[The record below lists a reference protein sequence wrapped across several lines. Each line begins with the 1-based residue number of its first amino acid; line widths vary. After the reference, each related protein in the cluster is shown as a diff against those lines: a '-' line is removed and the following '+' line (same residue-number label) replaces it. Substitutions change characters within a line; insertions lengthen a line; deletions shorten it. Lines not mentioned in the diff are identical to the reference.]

1 MAVSPLDFLQ
11 QAKQLAN
18 NAVADVDYRNAVGRA
33 YYAAFHA
40 ANVFHSWLPQP
51 GRLPAQTTGLHDQLF
66 HRLINPTI
74 PAADSRHRVSRIVG
88 YKTRDFHRIRVQAD
102 YDLNQEMKIEDAIN
116 AISRAEEIVRIID
129 TEMQIHGDSLSG

>member
-40 ANVFHSWLPQP
+40 ADAFHSSLPQP
-51 GRLPAQTTGLHDQLF
+51 GRLPAKSTGLHEQLF

-74 PAADSRHRVSRIVG
+74 SATDSRHRVSRIVG
-88 YKTRDFHRIRVQAD
+88 HKARDFHRIRVQAD
-102 YDLNQEMKIEDAIN
+102 YDLGQEMTGEDAAN
-116 AISRAEEIVRIID
+116 AIARAEEIIRLIE
-129 TEMQIHGDSLSG
+129 TEMKLHGGGLDV